1 MEGEVDDE
9 AVAVLSSS
17 LVAWRENNE
26 MLASDD
32 DRIDDKGVRADF
44 RVRTTRP

>member
-1 MEGEVDDE
+1 MDDE
-9 AVAVLSSS
+9 ALAVLSSS

-26 MLASDD
+26 MLD
-32 DRIDDKGVRADF
+32 DRIPDKGVRAEF